1 MRGGGNQQER
11 RIAYRLLHR
20 GGFFFGVF
28 GFIQNDDF
36 AARYPKT
43 LGNSGPGF
51 RRADWIR
58 FCRGAGKNEFRARV
72 FIPQADPLR
81 QPRQAVVD
89 EI

>member
-36 AARYPKT
+36 AARYPQT

-58 FCRGAGKNEFRARV
+58 FAAAPVKMSFEPGFSYHRRIPPSAAAGCC
-72 FIPQADPLR
+72 
-81 QPRQAVVD
+81 
-89 EI
+89 